1 MSIVTVFFLEYAIHL
16 SLHSFPTRRSS
27 DLVGK
32 TEEKKKK
39 ENTMPEGL
47 SLVKHVI
54 LCACVNTLA
63 SRRSTE
69 LAAVAGYEKTLT

>member
-1 MSIVTVFFLEYAIHL
+1 MLFFLC
-16 SLHSFPTRRSS
+16 
-27 DLVGK
+27 VCK

-39 ENTMPEGL
+39 ENTMTEGL
-47 SLVKHVI
+47 SLVKLVI